1 MVRAGFESSR
11 ACIQDIILSHERVDR
26 GEREGKSVRLVD
38 GLVGLDRGPR
48 RRFVRRGDRRKR
60 ARLCPEIHGSSYLET
75 RREYVSAGVIFSLL
89 RLQNTHIRLS
99 SRRVNLEG
107 LRSRAAE
114 GIASPP
120 LSCRARPCTREES
133 ADAQNNAARDR
144 TPLRAGVP
152 ERAVLE
158 SYRVL
163 EPALRGT
170 NAQQLT
176 TD

>member
-1 MVRAGFESSR
+1 M
-11 ACIQDIILSHERVDR
+11 
-26 GEREGKSVRLVD
+26 
-38 GLVGLDRGPR
+38 PR
-48 RRFVRRGDRRKR
+48 QCTVLAPSGRDTGDRRKR

-99 SRRVNLEG
+99 SRRVELEV
-107 LRSRAAE
+107 LRASAAE
-114 GIASPP
+114 GASPP
-120 LSCRARPCTREES
+120 PVARRTRTSEGKETPPRK
-133 ADAQNNAARDR
+133 DPKRNRI
-144 TPLRAGVP
+144 PLRAVVS
-152 ERAVLE
+152 ERAILE

-176 TD
+176 SDWP